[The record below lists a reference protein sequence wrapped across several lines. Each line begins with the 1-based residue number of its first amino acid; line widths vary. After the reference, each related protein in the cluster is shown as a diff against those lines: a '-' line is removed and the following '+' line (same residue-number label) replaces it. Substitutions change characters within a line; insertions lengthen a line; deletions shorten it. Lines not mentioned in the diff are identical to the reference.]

1 MWPLSACITSA
12 AGMWCC
18 SVLPGV
24 SVASSLILN
33 AQQSCDLWSMSNLQ
47 VYACLTA
54 TAYYQTPSGPLHITA
69 GIGNLH
75 IQ

>member
-1 MWPLSACITSA
+1 
-12 AGMWCC
+12 
-18 SVLPGV
+18 
-24 SVASSLILN
+24 
-33 AQQSCDLWSMSNLQ
+33 MSNLQ